1 MTPLNFEDTSSI
13 DTFPL
18 ATFHTDSLQPDTTT
32 TPDWQRLNTIIN
44 QRSNRARHN
53 QNPAVTEKILRATNY
68 HWVAGQLEHPL
79 TRTNYHW
86 EVPCQTIYVP
96 TPTDIVPLDDIS
108 MSSLDTLVSTTMMTD
123 DHSLQDTFSISTI
136 SDFSFEEHNNPGFT
150 HTTPP
155 HDNAM
160 GTTDIVTTPIH
171 PEPTNLSLTDEVHR
185 IVTGTSQKF
194 VPHPPFDVVATDA
207 FKGLKRFATTV
218 RLKEDFINQQ
228 KQKHEQLNQPTS
240 NSSSFHLSLHYS
252 WSQNN
257 LKPTRCCGQHKAAM
271 TWNCSSKILIEQCSI
286 WFMLP
291 THYFSDPTTQT
302 STHATLLKT
311 IQIL

>member
-1 MTPLNFEDTSSI
+1 
-13 DTFPL
+13 
-18 ATFHTDSLQPDTTT
+18 
-32 TPDWQRLNTIIN
+32 
-44 QRSNRARHN
+44 
-53 QNPAVTEKILRATNY
+53 
-68 HWVAGQLEHPL
+68 
-79 TRTNYHW
+79 
-86 EVPCQTIYVP
+86 
-96 TPTDIVPLDDIS
+96 

-228 KQKHEQLNQPTS
+228 KQQHDNSTTTS
-240 NSSSFHLSLHYS
+240 NSSSSIISALPVGLKT
-252 WSQNN
+252 N
-257 LKPTRCCGQHKAAM
+257 LKPTRCCGTAQGSHDLELFLK
-271 TWNCSSKILIEQCSI
+271 
-286 WFMLP
+286 
-291 THYFSDPTTQT
+291 D
-302 STHATLLKT
+302 LLK
-311 IQIL
+311 

>member
-44 QRSNRARHN
+44 QRS
-53 QNPAVTEKILRATNY
+53 TELAT
-68 HWVAGQLEHPL
+68 
-79 TRTNYHW
+79 TRTLLSPKNSSSYQLPLDSRTTRASPNSNQLSLGSS
-86 EVPCQTIYVP
+86 VPNHLCAYSNRYR
-96 TPTDIVPLDDIS
+96 PLDDIS

-194 VPHPPFDVVATDA
+194 VPPTLSLGMTNSDVV
-207 FKGLKRFATTV
+207 
-218 RLKEDFINQQ
+218 
-228 KQKHEQLNQPTS
+228 KQLSKHHGPVS
-240 NSSSFHLSLHYS
+240 M
-252 WSQNN
+252 
-257 LKPTRCCGQHKAAM
+257 PTRP
-271 TWNCSSKILIEQCSI
+271 IR
-286 WFMLP
+286 
-291 THYFSDPTTQT
+291 QT
-302 STHATLLKT
+302 
-311 IQIL
+311 